1 MAKGRAASTSK
12 LAELHEMLAEVF
24 IEDLRQSKA
33 EGIPLPAA
41 NLGVIRQ
48 FLKDNDISA
57 SMEADDMASLRDTFA
72 DELAARR
79 EVKKAQ
85 LVDSL
90 REDDMSAL
98 LG

>member
-1 MAKGRAASTSK
+1 MAKGAASTSK

-33 EGIPLPAA
+33 DGIPLPAA

-57 SMEADDMASLRDTFA
+57 SLEADDMAALRDEFA
-72 DELAARR
+72 DELAAKRAQ
-79 EVKKAQ
+79 KKAALQ
-85 LVDSL
+85 DTLKD
-90 REDDMSAL
+90 DDMSFL
-98 LG
+98 TM